1 MRKNY
6 KRLISIVAVLAMITL
21 LVAACQQDTPA
32 APAPAP
38 EAPAAPAPEAPA
50 AEAPAAEAP
59 ATGGT
64 GKYLKDNYLVI
75 GIPKVVH
82 PWYDDVVIG
91 AERAVAELAE
101 MGITVEFEWSAPPE
115 ADVILHTQRLETA
128 AARNPDGIF
137 VSSLDSAAN
146 TTTINEIVASGIPV
160 VTYDSDAAE
169 SNRYTFI
176 GNADDE
182 ADGARAAEALADLM
196 GEEGEVAFL
205 VGSLGAPNHI
215 GRIQG
220 ARDKLAEFPGISIVA
235 DPSDNDDMQ
244 RAMELTEDIL
254 RANPNVRGFYSPNAG
269 SNVAIPTVVLEMG
282 KEDEIF
288 IVGHDDLPECLQFI
302 HDGIVDISF
311 VEYVQEMGYWSVMYL
326 LELADG
332 REVPDYHEVGSFKV
346 TRETI
351 GDFYPEFR

>member
-1 MRKNY
+1 MKNY
-6 KRLISIVAVLAMITL
+6 KRLISIVAILAMIS
-21 LVAACQQDTPA
+21 LVVAGCQQDPATPA
-32 APAPAP
+32 APA
-38 EAPAAPAPEAPA
+38 APA

-59 ATGGT
+59 AAPATDAETPVTGT

-82 PWYDDVVIG
+82 PWYDDVVLG

-137 VSSLDSAAN
+137 VSSLDAAAN

-160 VTYDSDAAE
+160 VTYDSDAAD

-182 ADGARAAEALADLM
+182 ADGAKAAEALADLM
-196 GEEGEVAFL
+196 GGEGEVAFL

-220 ARDKLAEFPGISIVA
+220 ARDKLGEYPGISIVA

-254 RANPNVRGFYSPNAG
+254 RAHPNVRGFYSPNAG
-269 SNVAIPTVVLEMG
+269 SNVAIPTVVKEMG
-282 KEDEIF
+282 KSDEII

-302 HDGIVDISF
+302 VEGVVDITF

-332 REVPDYHEVGSFKV
+332 RPVPDYHEVGSFKV
-346 TRETI
+346 TMETI
-351 GDFYPEFR
+351 GEFYPQFR